1 MLWCWITH
9 DWVSDGY
16 MHGRRGM
23 AGTACIVFGS
33 WFAWLNWIVVHIQH
47 LPNGVCPSLMQVQ
60 ASEPGDD
67 AQESL
72 VPDRM
77 AVEDVMVAA
86 TSVIV
91 VALPP

>member
-1 MLWCWITH
+1 
-9 DWVSDGY
+9 
-16 MHGRRGM
+16 
-23 AGTACIVFGS
+23 
-33 WFAWLNWIVVHIQH
+33 
-47 LPNGVCPSLMQVQ
+47 MQVR

-86 TSVIV
+86 TSMILVG
-91 VALPP
+91 LSP